1 MNTPAIVLFVVGA
14 LGTVLL
20 LFGISLRALF
30 YVCAP
35 NQVLIFSGRPRRTG
49 GRSLGYRILKG
60 GQTLR
65 RPFIERVDMLDL
77 SNMIIELN
85 ATGAYSKGGVPLN
98 VQGVANIKIAGHE
111 PVLNNAIERFLGK
124 SRAEIIG
131 IAKATL
137 EGSLRGVLATLTPE
151 QINEDRNIFA
161 ERLVQEVEQ
170 DMTALGLVV
179 DTLKIQNITDDV
191 KYLDSIGRIRNSE
204 LLSSARI
211 AEAQARADSIV
222 RASENLLQETQ
233 AQISAQISVAKAD
246 ADKRLTDAL
255 TRRDAVIA
263 EERAS
268 VAALLA
274 QAEAD
279 IPVQK
284 ARLEQV
290 RRKMDADVIQ
300 PAKAQCEAA
309 EQDAAAQVAP
319 IIEEGKARADALRK
333 MAAAWA
339 EAGDQA
345 REILLLQ
352 KIEGIVSQLTA
363 TISETNVQQ
372 MTLVESRGSGGGG
385 FSPARLVALNEQIKQ
400 IFGIDF
406 AEKIRD
412 FSPSEAPSATVS
424 SDSLGQTDVPTGSE
438 TLVSALPKSSEVS
451 ESAPPVIARPKKL
464 APRDSG
470 G

>member
-14 LGTVLL
+14 LGTILL